1 MIDKI
6 GREIEY
12 LRLSITDRCNLRCQ
26 YCMSERNMNF
36 LTREELL
43 TFEEIKRVVKIFS
56 KIGIKKIR
64 LTGGE
69 PLVRR
74 NFSDILENIS
84 SVEGI
89 EEINLTTN
97 GLLLGENFESLL
109 KNKVKKINISLDT
122 LNPVLY
128 NEITRG
134 GSLDKVL
141 KNIFKSIELGI
152 ERVKINIVLIKGKND
167 NEIMDFV
174 KFSETYPIDIRF
186 IELMPIG
193 EGKNFTPISNDEVIK
208 IIQKERELF
217 PVNEKIGSGPA
228 KYFKSGF
235 SKGNIGF
242 IAPLSHN
249 FCDKCNRIRLTPDG
263 FLKLCLHWNKGI
275 DLKNI
280 IRNGITD
287 EELENII
294 FNAIYSKPE
303 HHSMDEDI
311 EENIDKRKM
320 NQIGG

>member
-36 LTREELL
+36 LPREELL
-43 TFEEIKRVVKIFS
+43 TFEEIKRVVKI
-56 KIGIKKIR
+56 